1 MNVIPN
7 FIKRLKTSNFKL
19 IETHIDYVLVGPKFT
34 YKIKKNVKF
43 DFVDYTSLAKRKHF
57 CLEEIRL
64 NRRYSSE
71 IYLEVVPV
79 KLSFDGKY
87 AFGGKGKTIDYAVM
101 MKTLPN
107 ERRLDIL
114 LAQNRVTPKM
124 MEQIALAVL
133 AFHSKAKTSRQIQ
146 AFGSWQHRIKV
157 IDLNY
162 YELDKFYKKIINKNI
177 YCEGKSFLHNFVY
190 EHKLI
195 FKNRMQKGKIKD
207 LHGDLHAGNIFYLN
221 KPYIFDCIEFNQE
234 FRYIDVAAEIS
245 FLLMELEFKGHKE
258 LAEVF
263 LRTYLEQSKDWE
275 LLALLDFYK
284 CHYAIVRAM
293 VTAMEG
299 KLGLTQKYLK
309 LAGKYANPKPL
320 LIAIGGMIG
329 SGKSTLAKKIAAE
342 LGLSILQS
350 DKIRKTLASIPFYSR
365 PDKRALK
372 ELYSPDFTKR
382 TYASLY
388 DQAEKYLS
396 ANESVILD
404 ASFAR
409 IELRRPLISIAKKT
423 KADFF
428 FIESKAPEKVILKRL
443 RIRQKEKRISDAGVS
458 LYYSF
463 KKQYQTPNELKKC
476 ANIINFTN

>member
-1 MNVIPN
+1 VNKTPD
-7 FIKRLKTSNFKL
+7 FIKCLIAPGLRLIK
-19 IETHIDYVLVGPKFT
+19 THIDYVLVGHKYT
-34 YKIKKNVKF
+34 YKIKKNIKF
-43 DFVDYTSLAKRKHF
+43 DFVDYTSLEKRKHF

-64 NRRYSSE
+64 NRRYSPE
-71 IYLEVVPV
+71 IYLGVVPV

-87 AFGGKGKTIDYAVM
+87 AFGGKGETIDYAVM

-114 LAQNRVTPKM
+114 LSQNRVSPKM

-157 IDLNY
+157 IDLNC
-162 YELDKFYKKIINKNI
+162 YELDKFYKKIIDKNI
-177 YCEGKSFLHNFVY
+177 YCEVKSFLHNFVY
-190 EHKLI
+190 DHKVI
-195 FKNRMQKGKIKD
+195 FKNRMQKGRIRD

-263 LRTYLEQSKDWE
+263 LRTYLEKSKDWE
-275 LLALLDFYK
+275 LLALLNFYK

-299 KLGLTQKYLK
+299 KLGLTQKYLN
-309 LAGKYANPKPL
+309 LAGRYANPKPL

-329 SGKSTLAKKIAAE
+329 SGKSTLAKKIADE
-342 LGLSILQS
+342 LSFPILQS
-350 DKIRKTLASIPFYSR
+350 DKIRKTLASIPLYSR

-372 ELYSPDFTKR
+372 EFYSSDFTKR

-388 DQAEKYLS
+388 DQAEKYLN
-396 ANESVILD
+396 ADESVILD
-404 ASFAR
+404 ASFAK
-409 IELRRPLISIAKKT
+409 IELRRPLISIAKRT
-423 KADFF
+423 KADFI
-428 FIESKAPEKVILKRL
+428 FIEIKAPEKVIQKRL
-443 RIRQKEKRISDAGVS
+443 RIRQKEKRISDAGVA

-463 KKQYQTPNELKKC
+463 KKGYQSPDEIPNRLC
-476 ANIINFTN
+476 YNQ